1 MKKKAEAIKLYM
13 TKADVALIIICLLA
27 ALILA
32 LCLFNG
38 QKAGKILQISYD
50 GEIIMTM
57 DLTEVAGDLLKRDV
71 ESVER
76 GVYYLIT
83 YETSHENSRAIPVLY
98 EERPDI
104 PEDVSYN
111 LVYISSEEV
120 QMEAA
125 DCRDQ
130 ICVHHRP
137 ITGGKESIICL
148 PHRLVVEIIGEEQ
161 DGRMDGMVK

>member
-57 DLTEVAGDLLKRDV
+57 DLTEAAGNLLKRDAQ
-71 ESVER
+71 SVEQ

-83 YETSHENSRAIPVLY
+83 YENSRAIPVRY

-161 DGRMDGMVK
+161 GGRMDGMVK